1 MENQYRQQ
9 DRSVAFLPFLFLLG
23 LLWLSTST
31 NVRAQIVYQDG
42 GSHSLTLNPDDDNL
56 QLTVLNGSHVDL
68 FGQAPNLNVE
78 VDSSTLT
85 DQREKLDGNF
95 TLRAGANYNASA
107 GDIDESFAFTLDD
120 SVVEFGGGTFRIS
133 GVSTVSSTSL
143 SSVSYVGSTIG
154 VTRGSLVYSGQTQ
167 LNMSDGV
174 QITDGPFTAK
184 DDVVGRVV
192 DSTLPSL
199 VLAGRSD
206 FHVTNSTVNEANLDD
221 NWRDGFLVGSG
232 ESQVEFDNVMFKNA
246 NAESGPHFSNVN
258 ASQMQL
264 RNSELTAS
272 WGVGGAIAI
281 AADDTSTVL
290 VESTAISITNVED
303 SGGRGTTLFSANGA
317 AEIQVRGGSSE
328 LSLVSGS
335 GESMAIAKAGGES
348 HIVLDGGSYMLSA
361 YGDDNSTHVAR
372 ATDDATIE
380 LIAGN
385 FNVTNLKSDGSED
398 VSMHLDADER
408 GTIIVHGSN
417 FNYPIGEVT
426 DLTGAIEGMLV
437 DGNAFHWN
445 FVRTSDARILL
456 VPEPNGLVIGF
467 LAFPLL
473 YRHLRRSKVHS
484 ALR

>member
-1 MENQYRQQ
+1 MKNLRPEQERG
-9 DRSVAFLPFLFLLG
+9 VAFFAFIFLLG
-23 LLWLSTST
+23 LLWLGTST
-31 NVRAQIVYQDG
+31 NIRAQIVYEDG
-42 GSHSLTLNPDDDNL
+42 GSHSLTLSSDDDNL
-56 QLTVLNGSHVDL
+56 ELTVLNGSHVAL
-68 FGQAPNLNVE
+68 FGYAPNLNVE

-95 TLRAGANYNASA
+95 TLRAGAKYNASA
-107 GDIDESFAFTLDD
+107 GDIDESLAFTLDD
-120 SVVEFGGGTFRIS
+120 SVVEFGGGTFGIS
-133 GVSTVSSTSL
+133 GVFNVNSSSL
-143 SSVSYVGSTIG
+143 SSVNYVGSTIG
-154 VTRGSLVYSGQTQ
+154 VSRGSLDYGGQTQ
-167 LNMSDGV
+167 LNMSEGV
-174 QITDGPFTAK
+174 LITDGPFTAR

-199 VLAGRSD
+199 ILAGQSD
-206 FHVTNSTVNEANLDD
+206 FRVTNSTVNEANLDD

-281 AADDTSTVL
+281 SAVDTSKVL
-290 VESTAISITNVED
+290 VESTAMSITNVED

-335 GESMAIAKAGGES
+335 GESLAIAKAGGES
-348 HIVLDGGSYMLSA
+348 HIVLDGGSYTLSA

-380 LIAGN
+380 LLAGN
-385 FNVTNLKSDGSED
+385 FNVTNLKFDGSDD

-417 FNYPIGEVT
+417 FNYPIGEVD

-456 VPEPNGLVIGF
+456 VPEPNGLVIGV
-467 LAFPLL
+467 LLFPYL
-473 YRHLRRSKVHS
+473 YRHLRRTKMHS
-484 ALR
+484 ALW